1 MNLKRFNLILMPI
14 FLILIAFISYRHFM
28 PEKPVLP
35 STVFILLG
43 PPGSG
48 KGTQA
53 KRLSQ
58 DYQVP
63 HISTGDLFRE
73 NMAAQTPIGI
83 KAKGFIQAGQLVPD
97 EIVLGMLYE
106 RIAKADCARGYLLD
120 GVPRTIHQANE
131 IAQHQ
136 SMNSKLFVLNLDVP
150 DEEIVK
156 RAAGR
161 LVCRQCGT
169 IYNRDI
175 SPPVHANIC
184 DKCKGEVYR
193 RADDEPD
200 VVRKRLKVYHDQT
213 QPLIEYY
220 DHKGL
225 LTTFDGNQLPDVVH
239 AELKRYIDDK
249 INSF

>member
-1 MNLKRFNLILMPI
+1 MTRKT
-14 FLILIAFISYRHFM
+14 SS
-28 PEKPVLP
+28 P
-35 STVFILLG
+35 SLVIILLG

-53 KRLSQ
+53 KRLAN
-58 DYQVP
+58 DYKIPQ
-63 HISTGDLFRE
+63 ISTGDLFRE

-83 KAKGFIQAGQLVPD
+83 KAKSFIQAGLLVPD
-97 EIVLGMLYE
+97 EIVLGMLYD
-106 RIAKADCARGYLLD
+106 RIALSDCSKGYLLD
-120 GVPRTIHQANE
+120 GFPRTISQADEMN
-131 IAQHQ
+131 QHR
-136 SMNSKLFVLNLDVP
+136 NSETTLLVLSLEVS

-161 LVCRQCGT
+161 LVCRQCGA

-175 SPPVHANIC
+175 SPPIHEKIC
-184 DKCKGEVYR
+184 DKCGGEVYR

-200 VVRKRLKVYHDQT
+200 VVRKRLKVYHEQT

-225 LTTFDGNQLPDVVH
+225 LTTFDGTQTPDAVH
-239 AELKRYIDDK
+239 AELRRYIDDN
-249 INSF
+249 IR